1 MNFKGIVLSERNQN
15 QNLLL
20 YKSTYDILE
29 QAKHRYRE
37 QGLGWE
43 KGWYGAAPGN
53 GAGGGVG
60 IDWFIS

>member
-43 KGWYGAAPGN
+43 KG
-53 GAGGGVG
+53 
-60 IDWFIS
+60 